1 MTFQSNPLFQIWA
14 PVVFCAILS
23 ATKLAGGGSGDPAFY
38 SFLPMCFFG
47 VAAIQLSLVKRIK
60 TLESALRGRE
70 ADAQGSGGA

>member
-1 MTFQSNPLFQIWA
+1 MTYQSNPLFQIWA

-23 ATKLAGGGSGDPAFY
+23 AMKLAGGGSGDPAFY

-60 TLESALRGRE
+60 TLESALAAR
-70 ADAQGSGGA
+70 ATDAHGT